1 MVFSPISYKMAQRER
16 ERAKKNEEKRDKK
29 YHSNLTTLNQ
39 TITKKWF
46 NISYVLTK
54 TEPDNQLTRVILRS
68 YLD

>member
-1 MVFSPISYKMAQRER
+1 MVFSLFLTRWPKERER
-16 ERAKKNEEKRDKK
+16 ELKKNGEKRDKK
-29 YHSNLTTLNQ
+29 YQSNLTILNH

-46 NISYVLTK
+46 YISYVLTK